1 VKGITYCNSGTIN
14 FMQKCKCLG
23 SWAYTALGKVVYFL
37 AALDMKDF
45 AVLSLCVCA
54 KQIHMHANGLP
65 SLTHT
70 KHV

>member
-1 VKGITYCNSGTIN
+1 MY
-14 FMQKCKCLG
+14 LG
-23 SWAYTALGKVVYFL
+23 SSAYTALGKDVYFL

-45 AVLSLCVCA
+45 AVLSLRVCA

-65 SLTHT
+65 SLTYT